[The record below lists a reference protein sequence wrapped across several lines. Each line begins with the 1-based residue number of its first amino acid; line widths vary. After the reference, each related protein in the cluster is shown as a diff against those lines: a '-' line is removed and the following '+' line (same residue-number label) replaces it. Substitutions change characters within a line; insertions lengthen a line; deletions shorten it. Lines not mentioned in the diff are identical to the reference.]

1 MRYLVLVCAVLMQM
15 CLGATYSWS
24 VYVQPIKELTGLL
37 QGPVQLPF
45 TVFYFVFPAVMITA
59 GRWLERFGPR
69 ICAVSGGCLFGAGW
83 ILAGFG
89 KVHFAFT
96 VIGIGVIAGV
106 GVGLA
111 YIVPIATGI
120 RWFPENKGL
129 VTGVAVAGFGGGA
142 ALVSQIG
149 GHLMQ
154 QVGFS
159 PFLVLQV
166 FGAAFGVI
174 VSIAGLGMRNPE
186 GSRNAVSAPPISYRN
201 ILSHPGF
208 QVLYAAMFTG
218 LCAGFAINA
227 NLKELGKAASFQTG
241 VAAVSMFAMA
251 NAAGRIGWGACMD
264 RVRTSLILRT
274 NLLLQALTLF
284 LSPVLLKSAFGLLV
298 IAGVC
303 GFNYGGVL
311 VLYAASTARIWG
323 AEAVGR
329 VYGALFSANIPAAL
343 APLLAGMLYDRT
355 GSFLPSTVLLA
366 ILLCAAFGLTTA
378 RSALLDDH
386 HS

>member
-45 TVFYFVFPAVMITA
+45 TVFYFVFPAVMISA
-59 GRWLERFGPR
+59 GNWLERFGPR
-69 ICAVSGGCLFGAGW
+69 VCAVTGGCLFGVGW
-83 ILAGFG
+83 LVAGFG

-120 RWFPENKGL
+120 RWFPNNKGL

-149 GHLMQ
+149 GYLMQ
-154 QVGFS
+154 KVGFS
-159 PFLVLQV
+159 PFSVLHV
-166 FGAAFGVI
+166 FGAAFGGI
-174 VSIAGLGMRNPE
+174 VSIAGMGMRNPE
-186 GSRNAVSAPPISYRN
+186 GYPKTVSASSLSYRD
-201 ILSHPGF
+201 ILGHPCF

-227 NLKELGKAASFQTG
+227 NLKELGKAVSFQTG
-241 VAAVSMFAMA
+241 VAAVSIFAAA

-264 RVRTSLILRT
+264 RMRTSLTLRA

-284 LSPVLLKSAFGLLV
+284 LSPVLLKSASGLLV
-298 IAGVC
+298 VAGVC

-323 AEAVGR
+323 AQAVGR

-355 GSFLPSTVLLA
+355 GSFLPSMVLLA
-366 ILLCAAFGLTTA
+366 VLLCAAFALTTA
-378 RSALLDDH
+378 RSSLLDDH

>member
-45 TVFYFVFPAVMITA
+45 TVFYFVFPAVMISA
-59 GRWLERFGPR
+59 GKWLERFGPR
-69 ICAVSGGCLFGAGW
+69 ACAVTGGCLFGAGW
-83 ILAGFG
+83 LLAGFG

-96 VIGIGVIAGV
+96 VIGIGVVAGV

-154 QVGFS
+154 EIGFS
-159 PFLVLQV
+159 PFSVLQV
-166 FGAAFGVI
+166 FGVAFGGI
-174 VSIAGLGMRNPE
+174 VSIAGMGMRNPE
-186 GSRNAVSAPPISYRN
+186 GNHKTVSASSLSYRD
-201 ILSHPGF
+201 ILGHPCF

-218 LCAGFAINA
+218 LCAGFSINA
-227 NLKELGKAASFQTG
+227 NLKELGKAVSFQTG
-241 VAAVSMFAMA
+241 IAAVSIFAVA

-264 RVRTSLILRT
+264 KMRTSLTLRA

-284 LSPVLLKSAFGLLV
+284 LSPVLLKSASGLLV
-298 IAGVC
+298 VAGVC

-323 AEAVGR
+323 AQAVGR

-355 GSFLPSTVLLA
+355 GSFLPSTILLA
-366 ILLCAAFGLTTA
+366 ILLCIAFALTTV
-378 RSALLDDH
+378 RSALLDER